1 MREVEQF
8 ETGVWIGEWKCN
20 FPPPFYEIMTDQQLS
35 RPFNQPTD
43 GHERS
48 LGSNTSNNAK
58 IIYLNVSYAV
68 LFISVTKIHF
78 FNNFDSFFVISTQF
92 LSM

>member
-1 MREVEQF
+1 MNAREF
-8 ETGVWIGEWKCN
+8 KTRASIGEWKCN
-20 FPPPFYEIMTDQQLS
+20 FPRVYEIMTDQQQS